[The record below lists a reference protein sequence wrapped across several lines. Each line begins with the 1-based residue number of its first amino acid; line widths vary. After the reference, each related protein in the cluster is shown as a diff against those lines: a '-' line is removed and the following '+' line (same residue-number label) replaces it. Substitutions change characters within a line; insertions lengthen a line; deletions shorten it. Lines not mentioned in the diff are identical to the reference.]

1 MSSPLVLL
9 SAFLITLAI
18 TWLVRIY
25 AIKKSIV
32 DIPNERS
39 SHTISTPRGGGIAIV
54 LVWMAGLSY
63 LFVKGEIETNLFLA
77 LSSGMVLFVISLI
90 DDVIDLK
97 PAIRMAAQSVSVATA
112 LYFIGGVQSIDFG
125 FFVFNHVWINTFLA
139 FIGLIWFI
147 NLFNFLDGIDG
158 YASAETI
165 LISLAFF
172 ALFTDY
178 FLLIL
183 VFSTLGFLVWNWQSA
198 KIFMGDVGSTV
209 LGFTLGLLAL
219 YYSQKY
225 YISIFTL
232 LIPSALF
239 WFDASL
245 TLFRRWRNNEKLSEA
260 HKKHAYQRLVQSGW
274 SHQKVVVY
282 SIGVNLVLFALAY
295 GAFVWPK
302 FVMLFFG
309 VALGLLYGITRWV
322 DGRKAFELGAE
333 RSVQMV
339 HADKAQMESQINAE
353 NYQHK
358 SARKSSRR

>member
-209 LGFTLGLLAL
+209 L
-219 YYSQKY
+219 
-225 YISIFTL
+225 
-232 LIPSALF
+232 
-239 WFDASL
+239 
-245 TLFRRWRNNEKLSEA
+245 
-260 HKKHAYQRLVQSGW
+260 
-274 SHQKVVVY
+274 
-282 SIGVNLVLFALAY
+282 
-295 GAFVWPK
+295 
-302 FVMLFFG
+302 
-309 VALGLLYGITRWV
+309 
-322 DGRKAFELGAE
+322 
-333 RSVQMV
+333 
-339 HADKAQMESQINAE
+339 
-353 NYQHK
+353 
-358 SARKSSRR
+358 